1 MKNIEI
7 HKKPW
12 EYATFEEFFSEDEVV
27 GLLDGIDFIADDPK
41 FHKKIKELYTELGGE
56 NAEEYILKSNI
67 KNLGAE
73 GDHWPADAHGI
84 HTDLKPGKMFTA
96 IVYLSEHSKGT
107 YTYSTLEGHDKKE
120 IEWKQ
125 NVGYGFIPTKT
136 TYHSQPEQSEWEGV
150 RTIVMY
156 NIMRDTNC
164 NV

>member
-41 FHKKIKELYTELGGE
+41 FHKKIKKLYTELGGE
-56 NAEEYILKSNI
+56 NAEEHTVKSYI

-73 GDHWPADAHGI
+73 GESFPADGTHI
-84 HTDLKPGKMFTA
+84 HNDLKPGKMFTA
-96 IVYLSEHSKGT
+96 IVYLSEHSKGS
-107 YTYSTLEGHDKKE
+107 YTYSTLEGHMKTE

-125 NVGYGFIPTKT
+125 NAGYAFIPKMN
-136 TYHSQPEQSEWEGV
+136 TYHSQPDPSEWEGV

-156 NIMRDTNC
+156 NIWVDA
-164 NV
+164 